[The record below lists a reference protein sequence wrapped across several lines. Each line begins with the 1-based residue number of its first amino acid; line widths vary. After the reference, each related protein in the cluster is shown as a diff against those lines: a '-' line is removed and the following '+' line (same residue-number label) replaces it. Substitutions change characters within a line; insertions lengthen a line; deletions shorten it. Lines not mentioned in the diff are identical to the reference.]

1 MAMFVELSNPMK
13 VLKRLQLYALIE
25 PLVSKSN
32 QYNDDHYYLK
42 HMLTNTERIISNWVI
57 SIAAAN
63 FKGSIDQQI

>member
-1 MAMFVELSNPMK
+1 MK

-25 PLVSKSN
+25 PLDSKSN

-42 HMLTNTERIISNWVI
+42 HMLTNTERITSNWII

-63 FKGSIDQQI
+63 FKGSKDQQI